1 MTIEETK
8 TWLRSYR
15 YLLKESER
23 IGEELEYWRSK
34 SERMTREMSG
44 QPSGSGSCDKVS
56 ASVEKILEIE
66 EKLSQKHADLVE
78 QKTQIEAAI
87 DSLPDDTCRL
97 ILKLKY
103 INGNT
108 WEQIAVKL
116 DCTYRWVLYLHGRA
130 LQSFVKSSL

>member
-8 TWLRSYR
+8 ARLRSYR

-23 IGEELEYWRSK
+23 IEEELEYWRSK
-34 SERMTREMSG
+34 SERMTREMCG
-44 QPSGSGSCDKVS
+44 QPSGSGSGDKVS
-56 ASVEKILEIE
+56 ASVEKILELE
-66 EKLSQKHADLVE
+66 EKLSQKHADLME
-78 QKTQIEAAI
+78 RKAQIEAAI
-87 DSLPDDTCRL
+87 DSLSNETYRL

-130 LQSFVKSSL
+130 LQSFIKSSL